1 MSAINPISHPARAR
15 PAFLGVGETWLL
27 RDGARV
33 GRAGA
38 HESLSSLKGDLFGT
52 RSESLLATLTF
63 DFANQT
69 APTKRAAAGGGELP
83 AAKVLR

>member
-1 MSAINPISHPARAR
+1 
-15 PAFLGVGETWLL
+15 V
-27 RDGARV
+27 
-33 GRAGA
+33 
-38 HESLSSLKGDLFGT
+38 SSPVGDLFGT

-69 APTKRAAAGGGELP
+69 APTKSAAAGGGELP